1 MSPIFGTRFK
11 DETLLFDFKR
21 CIQEKFGKKY
31 GNIEKELSKAMKLY
45 LATENY
51 KDYPTKISIL
61 PGAEGVQTEVTKT
74 HNFSKRQKNL
84 IREFEKIFLFED
96 VINDKELRNLIKTT
110 LNIHDYRS
118 VNNSIDFLVLNGFI
132 EKRYGNWLN
141 ISNPYAVDEEIFSES
156 LD

>member
-84 IREFEKIFLFED
+84 LREFDKTFLCKDE
-96 VINDKELRNLIKTT
+96 INDKELRNFIKTT
-110 LNIHDYRS
+110 LKIHDYRS
-118 VNNSIDFLVLNGFI
+118 INNSIDFLVLNKI
-132 EKRYGNWLN
+132 IRKEYRNWLN
-141 ISNPYAVDEEIFSES
+141 LTDPYAVDEEIFSES